1 MELFKCEHLTKNL
14 GEFKLNDMT
23 FSLEPG
29 MVLGVIGTNGCG
41 KTTLLRSILGSY
53 RLDQNPED
61 GGKLWID
68 QKSSLEN
75 VKEYRQNMAYVLTEC
90 PFPSLMFAKE
100 AGEIYGYYYPGF
112 DFQTYTQLLEDYEV
126 PEKTT
131 INSLSAGQKIRMQLA
146 FAQSYPA
153 KLYVFDEPVGNLD
166 VEFRDTFYETIR
178 KLVSSGESSVILS
191 SHLVTEL
198 EHIADYL
205 LWIEKKEN
213 VGSTKYFGTIDD
225 LKNNYR
231 ILSVEENMAQAIPKE
246 MIVGKRIRTN
256 HSEFL
261 IRLKSKDNMKNHSSD
276 PTDLTQI
283 SSKDNDISKI
293 LPEELL
299 SELRYP
305 DLQEIMYFT
314 EKENS

>member
-1 MELFKCEHLTKNL
+1 MELFKCEHLTKYR
-14 GEFKLNDMT
+14 GEFKLNDVS

-53 RLDQNPED
+53 RLDQNPEE
-61 GGKLWID
+61 GGKLMID
-68 QKSSLEN
+68 QHDSSEN
-75 VKEYRQNMAYVLTEC
+75 AKEYRQNMAYVLTEC
-90 PFPSLMFAKE
+90 PFPSLMFARE
-100 AGEIYGYYYPGF
+100 AGERYGHYYPGF
-112 DFQTYTQLLEDYEV
+112 DFQKYTQLLKDYEI
-126 PEKTT
+126 PEKTV
-131 INSLSAGQKIRMQLA
+131 IDSLSAGQKIRMQLA
-146 FAQSYPA
+146 FALSHPA

-178 KLVSSGESSVILS
+178 ELVNSGECSVILS

-231 ILSVEENMAQAIPKE
+231 ILSTEENKAQAIPKE
-246 MIVGKRIRTN
+246 MIVGKRIRTS

-261 IRLKSKDNMKNHSSD
+261 IRVNSMDA
-276 PTDLTQI
+276 
-283 SSKDNDISKI
+283 DNDLSMN

>member
-14 GEFKLNDMT
+14 GEYKLNDMT

-41 KTTLLRSILGSY
+41 KTTLLRSIMGSY

-75 VKEYRQNMAYVLTEC
+75 VKEYRQNMAYVLTES

-213 VGSTKYFGTIDD
+213 VGSTKYFGTIDN

-261 IRLKSKDNMKNHSSD
+261 IRKNQEGELDDLSKK
-276 PTDLTQI
+276 
-283 SSKDNDISKI
+283 
-293 LPEELL
+293 LPEALQ

>member
-14 GEFKLNDMT
+14 GEYKLNDMT

-53 RLDQNPED
+53 RLDQTPED

-68 QKSSLEN
+68 QKSASEN
-75 VKEYRQNMAYVLTEC
+75 VKEYRQNMAYVLTES

-166 VEFRDTFYETIR
+166 VEFRDTFYEIVR
-178 KLVSSGESSVILS
+178 NLVSSGESSVILS

-261 IRLKSKDNMKNHSSD
+261 IRQNQEGELDDLSKK
-276 PTDLTQI
+276 
-283 SSKDNDISKI
+283 
-293 LPEELL
+293 LPEALQ

-314 EKENS
+314 EKESS